1 MKRTLFLLL
10 AASVALTARAKVV
23 LPSVFGDN
31 MVLQQQQKVRIWG
44 DSDQKEV
51 TLSTSWSDTPVCV
64 EVTGGRWTAEI
75 ETPAG
80 SYAPQTLTV
89 RDADSELTFGNILI
103 GEVWVCSGQSN
114 MYMPLRGYTGQPVEG
129 AMRTALES
137 PQYHNRIRMITLPKK
152 EAETPQRD
160 FEGHWDI
167 PTPVTS
173 QLMSAVAYYFAQ
185 TLTQTLD
192 VPIGIISTSWGG
204 SKIEAWMAPAS
215 LRGMGYDV
223 DRINAD
229 PKIQQ
234 RAKCGLLYNGLIAPV
249 AGYTARGFAW
259 YQGESNRREAGHY
272 ARLMQE
278 MVKYWRT
285 QWGDAKAAMPFLY
298 VQIAPHDYKNADA
311 TDGVAIMEAQS
322 DALELIPNAA
332 MIATTDIGEETC
344 IHPRKKREVGERLAA
359 EALIRAYGM
368 RLACWSG
375 VRFHNAE
382 FSDGK
387 AVVTF
392 DNARYGLTPQDEDIT
407 GFELAGSDG
416 VFHPAVGRIVKSKPV
431 VEVTSEAV
439 AAPIAVRYAFHN
451 YTPTNLRNTLGLPA
465 FPFRTDRE

>member
-1 MKRTLFLLL
+1 
-10 AASVALTARAKVV
+10 
-23 LPSVFGDN
+23 
-31 MVLQQQQKVRIWG
+31 
-44 DSDQKEV
+44 
-51 TLSTSWSDTPVCV
+51 
-64 EVTGGRWTAEI
+64 
-75 ETPAG
+75 
-80 SYAPQTLTV
+80 
-89 RDADSELTFGNILI
+89 
-103 GEVWVCSGQSN
+103 

-285 QWGDAKAAMPFLY
+285 QWGDTKAAMPFLY

-311 TDGVAIMEAQS
+311 TDGVAVMEAQS

>member
-1 MKRTLFLLL
+1 MKRALFLLL
-10 AASVALTARAKVV
+10 TVPAALTVRGKVL

-31 MVLQQQQKVRIWG
+31 MVLQQQQKVRVWG

-51 TLSTSWSDTPVCV
+51 TLSASWRDTPVRT
-64 EVTGGRWTAEI
+64 EVIEGRWTAEI

-80 SYAPQTLTV
+80 SYVPQTLTV
-89 RDADSELTFGNILI
+89 RDADSELTLGNVLI
-103 GEVWVCSGQSN
+103 GEVWICSGQSN

-137 PQYHNRIRMITLPKK
+137 PLYGNRIRMITLPKK

-160 FEGHWDI
+160 FEGHWEVPS
-167 PTPVTS
+167 PTTS
-173 QLMSAVAYYFAQ
+173 LRMSAAAYYFAQ
-185 TLTQTLD
+185 TLTRTLG
-192 VPIGIISTSWGG
+192 VPVGIISASWGG
-204 SKIEAWMAPAS
+204 SKIEAWMNPAS

-223 DRINAD
+223 DKINTD
-229 PKIQQ
+229 PDIQQ

-259 YQGESNRREAGHY
+259 YQGESNRRESGRY

-278 MVKYWRT
+278 MVGFWRAR
-285 QWGDAKAAMPFLY
+285 WGDTKAAMPFLY
-298 VQIAPHDYKNADA
+298 VQIAPYDYKDADA
-311 TDGVAIMEAQS
+311 TDGVLVMEAQS
-322 DALELIPNAA
+322 DALKLIPNAA
-332 MIATTDIGEETC
+332 MIATTDLGEKTC

-368 RLACWSG
+368 RLECWSG
-375 VRFHNAE
+375 VRFRHAE

-392 DNARYGLTPQDEDIT
+392 NNARYGLTPQGEDIP
-407 GFELAGSDG
+407 GFELAGADG
-416 VFHPAVGRIVKSKPV
+416 IFHPAVGRIVPSKSI

-439 AAPIAVRYAFHN
+439 AVPTAVRYAFRN
-451 YTPTNLRNTLGLPA
+451 YTPTNLRNTLGLPV
-465 FPFRTDRE
+465 FPFRTDRP

>member
-1 MKRTLFLLL
+1 MKRAFFLLL
-10 AASVALTARAKVV
+10 AVPAALTVHGKVL

-31 MVLQQQQKVRIWG
+31 MVLQQQQKVRVWG

-51 TLSTSWSDTPVCV
+51 TLSASWRDTPVRT
-64 EVTGGRWTAEI
+64 EVIEGRWTAEI

-80 SYAPQTLTV
+80 SYVPQTLTV
-89 RDADSELTFGNILI
+89 RDADSELTLGNVLI
-103 GEVWVCSGQSN
+103 GEVWICSGQSN

-137 PQYHNRIRMITLPKK
+137 PLYGNRIRMITLPKK

-160 FEGHWDI
+160 FEGHWEI
-167 PTPVTS
+167 PSPATS
-173 QLMSAVAYYFAQ
+173 LRMSAAAYYFAQ
-185 TLTQTLD
+185 TLTRTLG
-192 VPIGIISTSWGG
+192 VPVGIISASWGG
-204 SKIEAWMAPAS
+204 SKIEAWMNPAS

-223 DRINAD
+223 DKINAD
-229 PKIQQ
+229 PDIQQ

-259 YQGESNRREAGHY
+259 YQGESNRRESGRY

-278 MVKYWRT
+278 MVGFWRAR
-285 QWGDAKAAMPFLY
+285 WGDTKAAMPFLY
-298 VQIAPHDYKNADA
+298 VQIAPYDYKDADA
-311 TDGVAIMEAQS
+311 TDGVLVMEAQS
-322 DALELIPNAA
+322 DALKLIPNAA
-332 MIATTDIGEETC
+332 MIATTDLGEKTC

-368 RLACWSG
+368 RLECWSG
-375 VRFHNAE
+375 VRFRHAE

-392 DNARYGLTPQDEDIT
+392 DNARYGLTPQGEDIP
-407 GFELAGSDG
+407 GFELAGADG
-416 VFHPAVGRIVKSKPV
+416 IFHPAVGRIVPSKPI
-431 VEVTSEAV
+431 VEVTSKAV
-439 AAPIAVRYAFHN
+439 AVPTAVRYAFRN

-465 FPFRTDRE
+465 FPFRTDRP